1 MFDQRYNCVS
11 QDKHGKFFVLL
22 SRISNENSSNNA
34 AFNRSLK
41 NVFEESDE
49 NKNRRKT
56 QFMHHKEHYDR
67 VFNGLLISV

>member
-22 SRISNENSSNNA
+22 SRISNENSSNNR
-34 AFNRSLK
+34 AFNRPLK

-49 NKNRRKT
+49 NKNRRKRSLCIIKSIMILFLT
-56 QFMHHKEHYDR
+56 TC
-67 VFNGLLISV
+67 